1 MGGGWTEGEREE
13 VRKAKTRQ
21 KEEGEEE
28 EGREG
33 IGTYSEHGFCTIFDL
48 VLDGETLE
56 KGFKL

>member
-1 MGGGWTEGEREE
+1 MTEGEREE

-28 EGREG
+28 EGREE